1 VPFAGIEVGKDQKKL
16 KKEKLI
22 WGVPFQIA
30 RHASDSHRFVCK
42 KKQKKTILTFTINYR
57 TNR

>member
-42 KKQKKTILTFTINYR
+42 TKTKNNIDFHN
-57 TNR
+57 